1 MISVAGRLLSLLLD
15 SGCWILPTIQCGDQL
30 VPFWQIYQVLISTI
44 LLKLYVVYGW
54 LLETSWDFQ
63 LVLVGVGIDG
73 FLSCKVELAMKA
85 VPILKQHF
93 LTQEQCGKWP

>member
-63 LVLVGVGIDG
+63 LVLVGVGIGTVRKMALKMVAD
-73 FLSCKVELAMKA
+73 KEKWEELQK
-85 VPILKQHF
+85 LNLQKN
-93 LTQEQCGKWP
+93 LE